1 MKRILSLLIIVLIV
15 PFLVFAQETTSVSLE
30 PVETPQPES
39 FFNDLIKTLNP
50 TVDSTKKAPIKTEE
64 LPVPEPI
71 QLEEKLEPVE
81 QDKFDKE
88 KSDIPVPEQATP
100 NPGINLGT
108 TTTPLPS
115 QTLTPLQ
122 VPVKD
127 EATPLPAESTP
138 LPVSGTQVAP
148 QQIPTQDIV
157 IGTPGES
164 DKKKKEKKEK
174 VKKERE
180 KKEIVPY
187 IEVPDPKSK
196 SQKKYVKQMEKLP
209 KSRMRLITLDQA
221 DIIHG
226 RQYRSP
232 EYAIQNPANL
242 GVRSEFGNSFSII
255 PINTMDIDLKTS
267 TRPFVF
273 MEEYLSTGELLTPA
287 REDSMI
293 AMLGPNGLELPLD
306 ISMPTVVNL
315 KMSLLGGSIFANAGL
330 FIQERSRIPG
340 EFFGIILDGATFDDP
355 FEMNENLGVN
365 INAYAKASAGY
376 GTFLEL
382 PSVFGELRFGA
393 TFNAYTGAF
402 TSINVTNLELVPS
415 TEGVSV
421 QGTLE
426 AMGPLDTLSIFGSE
440 GFQFSLVDDLMGIPG
455 FTFGYDFGLAW
466 RFKLNRILPIVPKFL
481 KNYFD
486 FQIGI
491 EDLGASIT
499 MNHAYMRE
507 INFEMEMDDLLE
519 TFSGGFDLDSMM
531 VLNETLIYEDSTI
544 TQPLGTKLNM
554 SLSYQPIPQ
563 LILKGGMTNF
573 LTEGLNSNTGQN
585 YFYGVEVYPVSSLC
599 LFGTVTQ
606 KGNFRYSEAGFKLLS
621 NKTEFGLKLR
631 VYDLD
636 FSLTENVSGAGLK
649 LNWARYF

>member
-1 MKRILSLLIIVLIV
+1 G
-15 PFLVFAQETTSVSLE
+15 
-30 PVETPQPES
+30 
-39 FFNDLIKTLNP
+39 
-50 TVDSTKKAPIKTEE
+50 
-64 LPVPEPI
+64 LPVPEPSKGSSQHQESTI
-71 QLEEKLEPVE
+71 GTANPLINPVITP
-81 QDKFDKE
+81 DNAG
-88 KSDIPVPEQATP
+88 DIPKPIDDYFIEPA
-100 NPGINLGT
+100 
-108 TTTPLPS
+108 
-115 QTLTPLQ
+115 
-122 VPVKD
+122 D
-127 EATPLPAESTP
+127 EATEGPSRYSSPESPTTVPAGEDTP
-138 LPVSGTQVAP
+138 IPVTPIQKVVP
-148 QQIPTQDIV
+148 DNIPIQNIV
-157 IGTPGES
+157 IGIPSES

-340 EFFGIILDGATFDDP
+340 EFFGIILDGATFDNP
-355 FEMNENLGVN
+355 FQMNENLGIN

-376 GTFLEL
+376 GTFFEL
-382 PSVFGELRFGA
+382 PSVLGELRFGA

-402 TSINVTNLELVPS
+402 TSVNVTNLELVPS
-415 TEGVSV
+415 TEGVIV

-426 AMGPLDTLSIFGSE
+426 AMAPLDTLSLFGSE

-466 RFKLNRILPIVPKFL
+466 RFKLNRLLPIAPKFL

-531 VLNETLIYEDSTI
+531 VLDETLIYEDSSI

-554 SLSYQPIPQ
+554 S
-563 LILKGGMTNF
+563 
-573 LTEGLNSNTGQN
+573 
-585 YFYGVEVYPVSSLC
+585 
-599 LFGTVTQ
+599 
-606 KGNFRYSEAGFKLLS
+606 
-621 NKTEFGLKLR
+621 
-631 VYDLD
+631 
-636 FSLTENVSGAGLK
+636 
-649 LNWARYF
+649 